1 MEDLVD
7 FLDPLFMNVL
17 PISVRFMFLNTGQKL
32 IFCGRLHTVPVWGCG
47 SLTLYARPDHCVKK
61 ATRHIFY
68 PLSLK
73 HDLRQEYPTI
83 ISPDCW
89 TCSPRKR
96 ASGIN
101 RDDPFH

>member
-61 ATRHIFY
+61 SNATYF
-68 PLSLK
+68 LSALFETRFK
-73 HDLRQEYPTI
+73 TG
-83 ISPDCW
+83 ISDNYL
-89 TCSPRKR
+89 S
-96 ASGIN
+96 
-101 RDDPFH
+101 